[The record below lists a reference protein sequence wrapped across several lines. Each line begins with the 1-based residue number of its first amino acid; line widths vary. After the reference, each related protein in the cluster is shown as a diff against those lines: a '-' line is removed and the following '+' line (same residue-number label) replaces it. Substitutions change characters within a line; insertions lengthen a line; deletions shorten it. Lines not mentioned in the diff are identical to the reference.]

1 MTTAGD
7 CAGTA
12 IVLDSDNEDEG
23 NEVEAEVVVHRARKS
38 ITEKVDECQRV
49 LVQLTRGYTVSS
61 FFEPRKKTRYQSSQE
76 NPVFLDDEDEDEC
89 DCKKEQ
95 CRENLSLFGHT
106 RQLSGEEMESLQQ
119 LLDLREIVPL
129 KMKETDDWEN
139 DWKDIVAEVEGTKEK
154 RVFTW
159 KDTAHTQPRSGQ
171 GTETLHGLSCDDVS
185 KSLASVK
192 TDMDETKVR
201 DIVDEVF
208 KEYER
213 GRKDQRQ
220 MLWSEKYRPHQSRFL
235 CTTKKATEQ
244 FGTWLSGWADIVNEE
259 RKEMTSEDRS
269 VPKEEKRKQTTPC
282 LCVVCGNGSCGKTTM
297 VYTCAEE
304 RGMEV
309 MEMNASECRSGQ
321 NVLKRV
327 SESVGTQRIGPETY
341 TEQEKSKK
349 TKTKNRRRII
359 LFDDADVVL
368 NDDKGFYHAIA
379 KLAESSDYPIV
390 LTCRHRTQKIM
401 KLSQGAL
408 VIHLLN
414 PEESE
419 TLLVATTITITE
431 LFGLQKEP
439 PQSVDES
446 ARAKSVASNLHA
458 ILLSASQ
465 SLPVQSGLKGLLLW
479 AQMHLRDATT
489 LQQPCH
495 ERIVSCEV
503 VGLSN
508 SFASCDNLEADL
520 ETCHLQGID
529 CGFDSWS
536 SWDGCTHVTEFTN
549 VASLFSDLDVFDSC
563 SWSTPEGTLPFW
575 HRASP
580 PSTIFEAQILNSHPA
595 SLKPWT
601 LDRSFKIPDS
611 SLSLNRAG
619 LSRRFE
625 LPLQVPRPRQLSGMR
640 ISENTPSWISLT
652 TLLPRD
658 ASSTCAWGTEVLP
671 ALRSIIKSE
680 TIRKQ
685 KKRRRFF
692 FHHLTHFTAHDIAD
706 VAQSSLRC
714 DRVEHCT
721 AHT

>member
-76 NPVFLDDEDEDEC
+76 NPVVLDDDDEDDC
-89 DCKKEQ
+89 DDKKE
-95 CRENLSLFGHT
+95 EGVSLLGHT
-106 RQLSGEEMESLQQ
+106 RQLSGEEMKSLQQ
-119 LLDLREIVPL
+119 LLDLRAIVPL

-139 DWKDIVAEVEGTKEK
+139 GWKDIVAEVEETKEK
-154 RVFTW
+154 RGFTW
-159 KDTAHTQPRSGQ
+159 KDTDYTQARVKKGA
-171 GTETLHGLSCDDVS
+171 ETLHGLNCDDVS
-185 KSLASVK
+185 KALASVR
-192 TDMDETKVR
+192 TDMDEAKVR

-213 GRKDQRQ
+213 DRKDQRQ
-220 MLWSEKYRPHQSRFL
+220 MLWSEQYRPHQSRFL

-244 FGTWLSGWADIVNEE
+244 FGTWLSEWADIVNEE
-259 RKEMTSEDRS
+259 RKEMTPEDRS
-269 VPKEEKRKQTTPC
+269 VPKEEKRKHTTPR
-282 LCVVCGNGSCGKTTM
+282 LCIVCGNGSCGKTTM

-327 SESVGTQRIGPETY
+327 AESVGTQRIGLETY
-341 TEQEKSKK
+341 TDQEKSMKS
-349 TKTKNRRRII
+349 KTKNRRRLI

-368 NDDKGFYHAIA
+368 NDDKGFYHTIA
-379 KLAESSDYPIV
+379 KLVESSDYPIV
-390 LTCRHRTQKIM
+390 LTCRHRTQKNM
-401 KLSQGAL
+401 KLSQESL

-419 TLLVATTITITE
+419 TSLVATTITIAE
-431 LFGLQKEP
+431 LFGLQRKA
-439 PQSVDES
+439 PQSLDES
-446 ARAKSVASNLHA
+446 AHARSVTLHLYA
-458 ILLSASQ
+458 MLLSASQ

-479 AQMHLRDATT
+479 AQMHLRDTT
-489 LQQPCH
+489 SLQQLCH
-495 ERIVSCEV
+495 ERVVSCQV

-508 SFASCDNLEADL
+508 SVASCDNLEADL

-549 VASLFSDLDVFDSC
+549 VASLYSDLDVFDSC

-580 PSTIFEAQILNSHPA
+580 PSTIFEAQVLNSHSA
-595 SLKPWT
+595 SLKPWI
-601 LDRSFKIPDS
+601 LDRSFNIPDS

-619 LSRRFE
+619 LSRPFE

-652 TLLPRD
+652 TLLPRN

-680 TIRKQ
+680 TIREQ

-721 AHT
+721 THT